1 MDSLRKVLRICTV
14 GFRKLVITPRFYLAY
29 LWVFF
34 AFAPD
39 IGAIRKFCWTVG
51 RDCSPWIFALLT
63 ENSSNQLFI
72 ILGALLLFCDAPF
85 LYANSSW
92 QILRAG
98 RGNWFWGNMLY
109 IWLLSFLYSV
119 GVSILPVIT
128 MLPMLE
134 WNTGWGKILG
144 SLAQTS
150 AASQFGMEQ
159 LNYGIVAHH
168 KPIGATILT
177 IIAVWLNAVLI
188 GVCNYAFNFYLKK
201 GMGSVI
207 TVILGLSPLLI
218 VRMAKFSA
226 GYYFSPPLWMS
237 LANYKW
243 KEYGYG
249 VSFGYA
255 YGVLLGLILFCMIL
269 SWFGIC
275 KKDLNFSD
283 EV

>member
-1 MDSLRKVLRICTV
+1 MDKLRKVLRVCMV
-14 GFRKLVITPRFYLAY
+14 GFRKILISPRFYLAF
-29 LWVFF
+29 LWVYFS
-34 AFAPD
+34 FAPD
-39 IGAIRKFCWTVG
+39 IGAIRSFCGSVG
-51 RDCSPWIFALLT
+51 KNCSPWIFALLT

-72 ILGALLLFCDAPF
+72 ILGALFLFCDAPF
-85 LYANSSW
+85 LHANSGW

-98 RGNWFWGNMLY
+98 RSNWFLGNMLY

-119 GVSILPVIT
+119 GVGILPIVSI
-128 MLPMLE
+128 LPMLE
-134 WNTGWGKILG
+134 WDTGWGKILG

-159 LNYGIVAHH
+159 FNYAIIVQHSPMDAM
-168 KPIGATILT
+168 ALT
-177 IIAVWLNAVLI
+177 IISVWLNVVLI
-188 GVCNYAFNFYLKK
+188 GVCNYVFNFYLKK
-201 GMGSVI
+201 GTGSV
-207 TVILGLSPLLI
+207 VSVVLGLSPLLI
-218 VRMAKFSA
+218 VRLAKFST

-255 YGVLLGLILFCMIL
+255 YGVLIGLILLCMIF
-269 SWFGIC
+269 SWKGIC